1 MKTNEIFKALETV
14 AAATGEPQKIDFQ
27 IEGNDLQFSF
37 VVENYGMG
45 HTLSAVRCSLY
56 QSMNVDRITENFIYL
71 YDYTIL
77 GSRVND
83 KIEVK
88 KIQLKK

>member
-1 MKTNEIFKALETV
+1 MKANEIFKALETV
-14 AAATGEPQKIDFQ
+14 AAATGEPQEIKFT

-45 HTLSAVRCSLY
+45 HVLSSVRCNLY
-56 QSMNVDRITENFIYL
+56 QSMNVDKITEKFIYL
-71 YDYTIL
+71 YDYTIM

-83 KIEVK
+83 KIEVS